1 MAAEAAPRKRVAV
14 MQPYFLPYAGYFR
27 LFAAVDEFVI
37 YDCVQFPRR
46 GRVHRTEV
54 PGADGAPQW
63 LTLPLARQP
72 RDIRIGQLAF
82 APDARLSFDARLA
95 ALPLL
100 ATATGAGADATR
112 ALLSAPLDDVTDF
125 LQSTLSAV
133 AARMGFQPA
142 IRRSSSLAIDPV
154 LRGQDRVIAIATA
167 VGATHYLNAPGGRAL
182 YRAEDFAAHGLVL
195 EFLSPYRGRG
205 MHLLPALL
213 QWSNA
218 ELRADVLSQLQVET
232 A

>member
-1 MAAEAAPRKRVAV
+1 

-46 GRVHRTEV
+46 GRVHRSEI
-54 PGADGAPQW
+54 PGADGAPRW

-72 RDIRIGQLAF
+72 RDVRIDQLAF
-82 APDARLSFDARLA
+82 AEGARKTFDDRLA
-95 ALPLL
+95 AIPWL
-100 ATATGAGADATR
+100 ANASGPGADATR
-112 ALLSAPLDDVTDF
+112 ALLSAPLAGVVDY

-133 AARMGFQPA
+133 AARMGFQPT
-142 IRRSSSLAIDPV
+142 IRRSSSLAIDPGV
-154 LRGQDRVIAIATA
+154 HGQDRVIAIARA

-182 YRAEDFAAHGLVL
+182 YVAADFAAHGLVL
-195 EFLSPYRGRG
+195 EFLSPYGGRG

-213 QWSNA
+213 QWSDD
-218 ELRADVLSQLQVET
+218 ELRADVLSQLQVE
-232 A
+232 AA